1 LNTICHNKDKLQEFT
16 KLSAIAKPKRY
27 GAGGGEWDRATDAS
41 PSESIHPTQ
50 ERLVHQVIESCMEQP
65 WAEFCSALD
74 KPAFLLPITG
84 FAEL

>member
-1 LNTICHNKDKLQEFT
+1 M
-16 KLSAIAKPKRY
+16 SAIAKPKRR
-27 GAGGGEWDRATDAS
+27 GAGGGEWDRASDAS
-41 PSESIHPTQ
+41 PCESIDPQQ
-50 ERLVHQVIESCMEQP
+50 ERHVQQVIESFTEQP